1 MNDRDKFLSS
11 DSGKK
16 RSTEV
21 DPDGRYQR
29 FLDKVIK
36 RHPDL
41 KMLNGLR
48 DPRP

>member
-16 RSTEV
+16 RSMEA
-21 DPDGRYQR
+21 DPDDRYQR
-29 FLDKVIK
+29 FLEKVIK

-41 KMLNGLR
+41 KMLKDLR